1 MVRLKD
7 ITVWINWDNMT
18 FQFQYGAIK
27 RAKEDSHIFIMN
39 SFQFQYGAIKSIKD
53 SIMNPYLNL
62 FQFQY
67 GAIKS
72 HAICSVDAF
81 TSISIPV
88 WCD

>member
-18 FQFQYGAIK
+18 
-27 RAKEDSHIFIMN
+27 
-39 SFQFQYGAIKSIKD
+39 FQFQYGAIKSIKD

-72 HAICSVDAF
+72 KQGK
-81 TSISIPV
+81 
-88 WCD
+88 